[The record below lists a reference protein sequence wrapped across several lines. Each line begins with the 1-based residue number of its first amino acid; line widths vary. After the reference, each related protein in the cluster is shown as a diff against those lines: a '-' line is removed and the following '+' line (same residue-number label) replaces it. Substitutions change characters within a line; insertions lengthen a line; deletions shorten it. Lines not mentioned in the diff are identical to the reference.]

1 MQLRLSRQILLGLLV
16 LGALLVASGAI
27 TYFGVNGMLQ
37 KAEEAA
43 TAAESMAQLKSREI
57 DHYKWIETV
66 TTTLMQPYQP
76 GVKVKVGSDDHKC
89 ALGRWLYGPKRRDL
103 EKRYPELAPLLKSLE
118 APHAKLHLSI
128 KDINAN
134 LTEAED
140 LDGAK
145 DDFRAVT
152 LPAMQKTLKDFL
164 QLENALEKIKQE
176 ASQTAKA
183 KESQTLTLVLVIVV
197 FGILIALVVIFWI
210 RSGFARV
217 MGGEPEEM
225 SEMLKKIADGDLR
238 VKIDAGVR
246 PGSMLEALGQTRD
259 GLIKIAGDIF
269 TGVESLAISA
279 TEMGAVSERLK
290 DASGNASSKSN
301 TVAAAAEEMSVNMS
315 SVSTASETAASNV
328 NMVAAA
334 AEEMTST
341 VGEIAQNTEKTR
353 SISQA
358 AVERARQASV
368 KIDELGRSAEEV
380 GKVTAVISEISE
392 QTNLL
397 ALNATIEAARAGEAG
412 KGFAVVANEIKEL
425 ARQTAEAT
433 LDIRKIIS
441 EIQGSTGATV
451 AEIREVTKVIE
462 EVSELVTTVAAA
474 IEEQS
479 VTTREIAGN
488 VAQASQGLVE
498 INDNIS
504 QSSTVAGEISADIS
518 EVSSMASDL
527 TDSSSQV
534 NGNASDLNA
543 LSVRLKEIVMRFKLN
558 KDAASKLSLGNAAAV
573 SAADVGELMPWN
585 ESFVNGVSE
594 FDNQHKYLVELV
606 NKLYK
611 GMKLGHSDEAV
622 GRTLDELIDYTAS
635 HFACEEKLMAENQY
649 PDYDSHIQIHKELV
663 GKVVDFQKKFSA
675 GEATVSLDLLEFLKD
690 WLIGHIKGVDRK
702 YGPFFN
708 GKGIY

>member
-1 MQLRLSRQILLGLLV
+1 MRLKLSRQILLGLLV
-16 LGALLVASGAI
+16 LGALLVVSGGI
-27 TYFGVNGMLQ
+27 TYFGVKSMLH

-43 TAAESMAQLKSREI
+43 TAAELVSQLKSREI
-57 DHYKWIETV
+57 DHHKWAEKV
-66 TTTLMQPYQP
+66 TKTLMQPYHP
-76 GVKVKVGSDDHKC
+76 GVRVEVGSDDHKC
-89 ALGRWLYGPKRRDL
+89 ALGKWLYGSGRREL
-103 EKRYPELAPLLKSLE
+103 EARYPELAPILKSME
-118 APHAKLHLSI
+118 EPHSRLHYSI
-128 KDINAN
+128 VDINAN

-145 DDFRAVT
+145 DDFNMLAV
-152 LPAMQKTLKDFL
+152 PAMTEVLKVFDS
-164 QLENALEKIKQE
+164 LEGALLKI
-176 ASQTAKA
+176 A
-183 KESQTLTLVLVIVV
+183 KESTQRAQKKESQVLTLVTVIAVL
-197 FGILIALVVIFWI
+197 GMLIALIVIFWV
-210 RSGFARV
+210 RSGFSRI
-217 MGGEPEEM
+217 MGGEPEDM
-225 SEMLKKIADGDLR
+225 SVMLKKIADGDLR
-238 VKIDAGVR
+238 VKIAADAR
-246 PGSMLEALGQTRD
+246 SGSMLEALGQTKE

-269 TGVESLAISA
+269 SGVESLAISS
-279 TEMGAVSERLK
+279 TELGAVSERLK
-290 DASGNASSKSN
+290 EASSNASSKSN

-315 SVSTASETAASNV
+315 SVATASETAASSV

-341 VGEIAQNTEKTR
+341 VGEIAQSTEKTR
-353 SISQA
+353 SISQS

-441 EIQGSTGATV
+441 EIQDSTGATV
-451 AEIREVTKVIE
+451 DEIREVTKVIE

-488 VAQASQGLVE
+488 VAQVSQGLTE
-498 INDNIS
+498 INGNIS

-518 EVSSMASDL
+518 EVSSVAGDL
-527 TDSSSQV
+527 TDSSAQV

-543 LSVRLKEIVMRFKLN
+543 LSVRLKEIVLRFKLD
-558 KDAASKLSLGNAAAV
+558 KKAASSLSLANAAST
-573 SAADVGELMPWN
+573 SAADVSELMPWN
-585 ESFVNGVSE
+585 ESFINGVSE

-611 GMKLGHSDEAV
+611 GMKLGHSNDAV
-622 GRTLDELIDYTAS
+622 GRILAELIDYTSS
-635 HFACEEKLMAENQY
+635 HFVCEEKLMSENQY
-649 PDYDSHIQIHKELV
+649 PDYDNHVKIHQELV
-663 GKVVDFQKKFSA
+663 AKVVDFQNKFQA

-690 WLIGHIKGVDRK
+690 WLIDHIKGVDRK
-702 YGPFFN
+702 YGSFFN

>member
-1 MQLRLSRQILLGLLV
+1 MRLRLSRQILLGLLV
-16 LGALLVASGAI
+16 LGALLVISGGI
-27 TYFGVNGMLQ
+27 TYFGVHSMLL

-43 TAAESMAQLKSREI
+43 TAAELVSQLKSREI
-57 DHYKWIETV
+57 DHHKWAEKV
-66 TTTLMQPYQP
+66 TKTLMQPYHP
-76 GVKVKVGSDDHKC
+76 GVRVEVGSDDHKC
-89 ALGRWLYGPKRRDL
+89 ALGKWLYSPERRAL
-103 EKRYPELAPLLKSLE
+103 ETRYPVLAPLLKSME
-118 APHAKLHLSI
+118 EPHARLHISI
-128 KDINAN
+128 VDINAN

-145 DDFRAVT
+145 DDFRALT
-152 LPAMQKTLKDFL
+152 QPAMHEVLASFLKV
-164 QLENALEKIKQE
+164 ENALQKIEEE
-176 ASQTAKA
+176 ATQIANA
-183 KESQTLTLVLVIVV
+183 KESQTLTLVMVIVV
-197 FGILIALVVIFWI
+197 LGLLIALAVIFWV

-217 MGGEPEEM
+217 MGGEPEDM

-238 VKIDAGVR
+238 VKIDADVR
-246 PGSMLEALGQTRD
+246 PGSMLEALGQTKD

-269 TGVESLAISA
+269 SGVESLAISS
-279 TEMGAVSERLK
+279 TELGAVSERLK

-451 AEIREVTKVIE
+451 DEIREVTKVIE

-488 VAQASQGLVE
+488 VAQASQGLAE

-527 TDSSSQV
+527 TDNSSQV

-543 LSVRLKEIVMRFKLN
+543 LSVRLKEIVMRFKLD
-558 KDAASKLSLGNAAAV
+558 KDAASSLSQANASV
-573 SAADVGELMPWN
+573 TSASDVGELMPWN

-611 GMKLGHSDEAV
+611 GMKLGHGNEDV
-622 GRTLDELIDYTAS
+622 GRTLDELIEYTAS

-649 PDYDSHIQIHKELV
+649 PDYDSHIKIHRDLV
-663 GKVVDFQKKFSA
+663 GKVVDFQKKFKS
-675 GEATVSLDLLEFLKD
+675 GEVTVSLDLLEFLKD

>member
-1 MQLRLSRQILLGLLV
+1 MQLKLSRQIFLGLLV
-16 LGALLVASGAI
+16 LGMLLVVSGGI
-27 TYFGVNGMLQ
+27 TYFGVNSMLQ
-37 KAEEAA
+37 KAKEAA
-43 TAAESMAQLKSREI
+43 ILVEQVGQFKDREI
-57 DHYKWIETV
+57 DHHKWSEKV
-66 TTTLMQPYQP
+66 TTTLMHPYHP
-76 GVKVKVGSDDHKC
+76 GVMVEVGSNDHEC
-89 ALGRWLYGPKRRDL
+89 SLGKWLYGPERRSL
-103 EKRYPELAPLLKSLE
+103 EERYPVLVPMLKSME
-118 APHAKLHLSI
+118 EPHFKLHNSVI
-128 KDINAN
+128 EINAN

-140 LDGAK
+140 LEGAK
-145 DDFRAVT
+145 EDFRALT
-152 LPAMQKTLKDFL
+152 LPAMHGVLKSFSTLEKTL
-164 QLENALEKIKQE
+164 QGLEEE
-176 ASQTAKA
+176 ASQASND
-183 KESQTLTLVLVIVV
+183 KESQTLTLVMVV
-197 FGILIALVVIFWI
+197 VVLGLLIAFSVIFWV

-217 MGGEPEEM
+217 MGGEPEDM
-225 SEMLKKIADGDLR
+225 SLMLRKIADGDLR
-238 VKIDAGVR
+238 VKIDADVR
-246 PGSMLEALGQTRD
+246 PGSMLEALGQTKD
-259 GLIKIAGDIF
+259 GLIQIAGDIF
-269 TGVESLAISA
+269 KGVESLAISS
-279 TEMGAVSERLK
+279 TELGAVSERLK
-290 DASGNASSKSN
+290 DASSNASSKSN

-315 SVSTASETAASNV
+315 SVSTSSETAASNV

-353 SISQA
+353 VISQA

-451 AEIREVTKVIE
+451 EEIREVTTVIE

-488 VAQASQGLVE
+488 VAQASQGLAE

-518 EVSSMASDL
+518 EVSTMASDL

-543 LSVRLKEIVMRFKLN
+543 LSVRLKEIVMRFKLD
-558 KDAASKLSLGNAAAV
+558 KDAASSLSQANASAS
-573 SAADVGELMPWN
+573 SAADVGELMPWS

-611 GMKLGHSDEAV
+611 GMKLGYSNEAV
-622 GRTLDELIDYTAS
+622 GRTLGELIEYTSS
-635 HFACEEKLMAENQY
+635 HFSCEEKLMVEHQY
-649 PDYDSHIQIHKELV
+649 PDYDSHIKIHRDLV
-663 GKVVDFQKKFSA
+663 AKVVDFQKKFNS

-708 GKGIY
+708 GKGVY

>member
-1 MQLRLSRQILLGLLV
+1 MRLKLSRQIMLGLLV
-16 LGALLVASGAI
+16 LGALLVVSGGI
-27 TYFGVNGMLQ
+27 TYLGVKSMLH
-37 KAEEAA
+37 KAEEASM
-43 TAAESMAQLKSREI
+43 AAEVVLQLKSREI
-57 DHYKWIETV
+57 DHRKWVGKV
-66 TTTLMQPYQP
+66 TETLMQPYRP

-89 ALGRWLYGPKRRDL
+89 ALGKWLYGSGRRDL
-103 EKRYPELAPLLKSLE
+103 EARYPELAPILKKME
-118 APHAKLHLSI
+118 EPHARLHHSI
-128 KDINAN
+128 IDINAN

-145 DDFRAVT
+145 DDFRMLS
-152 LPAMQKTLKDFL
+152 LPAMYDILKVFSRAESIL
-164 QLENALEKIKQE
+164 QGIE
-176 ASQTAKA
+176 
-183 KESQTLTLVLVIVV
+183 KESIRVANKKEAQVLTLVMVIAVL
-197 FGILIALVVIFWI
+197 GLLIALVVIFWV
-210 RSGFARV
+210 RSGFARI
-217 MGGEPEEM
+217 MGGEPEDM
-225 SEMLKKIADGDLR
+225 SVMLKKIANGDLR
-238 VKIDAGVR
+238 VKIDADVR
-246 PGSMLEALGQTRD
+246 SGSMLEALGQTKD
-259 GLIKIAGDIF
+259 GLVKIAGDIYS
-269 TGVESLAISA
+269 GVESLAVSS
-279 TEMGAVSERLK
+279 TELGAVSERLK

-315 SVSTASETAASNV
+315 SVATASKTVASNV

-341 VGEIAQNTEKTR
+341 VGEIARNTEKTR
-353 SISQA
+353 SISLA

-451 AEIREVTKVIE
+451 EEIRAVTKVIE

-488 VAQASQGLVE
+488 VAQVSQGLTE

-504 QSSTVAGEISADIS
+504 QSSTVAGEISGDIS
-518 EVSSMASDL
+518 EVSSMAGDL

-543 LSVRLKEIVMRFKLN
+543 LSVRLKEIVMRFKLD
-558 KDAASKLSLGNAAAV
+558 KDAASGLSQANASATSAV
-573 SAADVGELMPWN
+573 DVG
-585 ESFVNGVSE
+585 
-594 FDNQHKYLVELV
+594 
-606 NKLYK
+606 
-611 GMKLGHSDEAV
+611 
-622 GRTLDELIDYTAS
+622 ID
-635 HFACEEKLMAENQY
+635 
-649 PDYDSHIQIHKELV
+649 P
-663 GKVVDFQKKFSA
+663 
-675 GEATVSLDLLEFLKD
+675 
-690 WLIGHIKGVDRK
+690 
-702 YGPFFN
+702 
-708 GKGIY
+708 

>member
-1 MQLRLSRQILLGLLV
+1 MRLKLSRQILLGLLV
-16 LGALLVASGAI
+16 LGALLVISGGI
-27 TYFGVNGMLQ
+27 TYFGVKSMLH
-37 KAEEAA
+37 KAEEASM
-43 TAAESMAQLKSREI
+43 AAEVVSQLKSREI
-57 DHYKWIETV
+57 DHLKWAEKV
-66 TTTLMQPYQP
+66 TKTLMQPYQP
-76 GVKVKVGSDDHKC
+76 GLKVEVGADDHKC
-89 ALGRWLYGPKRRDL
+89 ALGKWLYGPGRRDL
-103 EKRYPELAPLLKSLE
+103 EARYPELAPILKKLE
-118 APHAKLHLSI
+118 EPHARLHHSI
-128 KDINAN
+128 VDINAN

-145 DDFRAVT
+145 GDFRMLT
-152 LPAMQKTLKDFL
+152 LPAMRDVLEVFSNVETVLQGIEKKTTNVAN
-164 QLENALEKIKQE
+164 Q
-176 ASQTAKA
+176 
-183 KESQTLTLVLVIVV
+183 KESQLLTLVMVIAVL
-197 FGILIALVVIFWI
+197 GLLIALVVIFWV
-210 RSGFARV
+210 RSSFARI
-217 MGGEPEEM
+217 MGGEPEDM
-225 SEMLKKIADGDLR
+225 SEMLKKIAKGDLR
-238 VKIDAGVR
+238 VKIDADVR
-246 PGSMLEALGQTRD
+246 PGSMLEALGETKD

-269 TGVESLAISA
+269 SGVESLAISS
-279 TEMGAVSERLK
+279 TELGAVSERLK
-290 DASGNASSKSN
+290 DASINASSKSN

-451 AEIREVTKVIE
+451 DEIREVTKVIE

-488 VAQASQGLVE
+488 VAQASQGLTE

-518 EVSSMASDL
+518 EVSSIAGDL
-527 TDSSSQV
+527 TESSSQV
-534 NGNASDLNA
+534 NDNASDLNA
-543 LSVRLKEIVMRFKLN
+543 LSVRLKEIVMRFKLD
-558 KDAASKLSLGNAAAV
+558 KEAASSISQANASALT
-573 SAADVGELMPWN
+573 AADVGELMPWN
-585 ESFVNGVSE
+585 ESFINGVSE

-606 NKLYK
+606 NNLYK
-611 GMKLGHSDEAV
+611 GMKLGHGNEDVS
-622 GRTLDELIDYTAS
+622 RTLDELIEYTTS
-635 HFACEEKLMAENQY
+635 HFTCEEKLMAENQY
-649 PDYDSHIQIHKELV
+649 PDYDSHIKIHRDLV
-663 GKVVDFQKKFSA
+663 AKVVDFQKKFKS
-675 GEATVSLDLLEFLKD
+675 GEVTISLDLLEFLKD

>member
-1 MQLRLSRQILLGLLV
+1 MRLKLSRQILLGLLV
-16 LGALLVASGAI
+16 LGTLLVVSGGI
-27 TYFGVNGMLQ
+27 TYFGVKSMLH
-37 KAEEAA
+37 KVEEAVNV
-43 TAAESMAQLKSREI
+43 AEIVSQFKKREV
-57 DHYKWIETV
+57 DHHNWIEKV
-66 TTTLMQPYQP
+66 TKTLMQPYQP
-76 GVKVKVGSDDHKC
+76 GVMVTVGADDHKC
-89 ALGRWLYGPKRRDL
+89 ALGKWLYSSERHSL
-103 EKRYPELAPLLKSLE
+103 ETRYPVLVPLLKSME
-118 APHAKLHLSI
+118 EPHARLHNSI
-128 KDINAN
+128 NDINAN

-140 LDGAK
+140 LAGAK
-145 DDFRAVT
+145 DDFRALT
-152 LPAMQKTLKDFL
+152 LPAMHDVLADFL
-164 QLENALEKIKQE
+164 KVENALRKIEEE
-176 ASQTAKA
+176 ATQIANA
-183 KESQTLTLVLVIVV
+183 KESQTLTLVMVIVV
-197 FGILIALVVIFWI
+197 LGLLIALAVIFWV

-217 MGGEPEEM
+217 MGGEPEDM
-225 SEMLKKIADGDLR
+225 SVMLKKIADGDLR
-238 VKIDAGVR
+238 VKIDTDIR
-246 PGSMLEALGQTRD
+246 PGSMLEALEQTKD
-259 GLIKIAGDIF
+259 GLIKIAGDIYS
-269 TGVESLAISA
+269 GVESLAISS
-279 TEMGAVSERLK
+279 TELGAVSERLK
-290 DASGNASSKSN
+290 DASSNASSKSN
-301 TVAAAAEEMSVNMS
+301 AVAAAAEEMSVNMS

-341 VGEIAQNTEKTR
+341 VGEIAQSTEKTR

-451 AEIREVTKVIE
+451 SEIREVTKVIE

-488 VAQASQGLVE
+488 VAQASQGLAE

-504 QSSTVAGEISADIS
+504 QSSTVASEISADIS

-543 LSVRLKEIVMRFKLN
+543 LSVRLKEIVMRFKLD
-558 KDAASKLSLGNAAAV
+558 KEAAANLSRANA
-573 SAADVGELMPWN
+573 SATSDADVGELMPWN
-585 ESFVNGVSE
+585 ESFINGVSE

-611 GMKLGHSDEAV
+611 GMKLGHGNEDV
-622 GRTLDELIDYTAS
+622 GKTLDELVEYTGS
-635 HFACEEKLMAENQY
+635 HFACEEKLMVENQY
-649 PDYDSHIQIHKELV
+649 PDCDSHIKTHRDLV
-663 GKVVDFQKKFSA
+663 ARVVDFQKKFKS
-675 GEATVSLDLLEFLKD
+675 GEVTVSLDLLEFLKD
-690 WLIGHIKGVDRK
+690 WLIDHIKGEDRK

>member
-1 MQLRLSRQILLGLLV
+1 MRLKLSRQILIGLLV
-16 LGALLVASGAI
+16 LGGLLVVSGGV
-27 TYFGVNGMLQ
+27 TYFGVKSMLK

-43 TAAESMAQLKSREI
+43 TAAELVSQLKTLEI
-57 DHYKWIETV
+57 DHHKWAEKVTETL
-66 TTTLMQPYQP
+66 TQPYQP
-76 GVKVKVGSDDHKC
+76 GIRVDVGADDHKC
-89 ALGRWLYGPKRRDL
+89 ALGKWLYGPERRAL
-103 EKRYPELAPLLKSLE
+103 ETRYPELGSLLKNLE
-118 APHAKLHLSI
+118 EPHARLHHSI
-128 KDINAN
+128 IDINAN

-145 DDFRAVT
+145 DDFNMLT
-152 LPAMQKTLKDFL
+152 LPAMNEVLQVFGKLEGALLKIAAEST
-164 QLENALEKIKQE
+164 QRANK
-176 ASQTAKA
+176 
-183 KESQTLTLVLVIVV
+183 KESQTLTLVMVIAVL
-197 FGILIALVVIFWI
+197 GLLITLAVLFWV

-217 MGGEPEEM
+217 MGGEPEDM
-225 SEMLKKIADGDLR
+225 SEILKKIADGDLR
-238 VKIDAGVR
+238 VKIAADAR
-246 PGSMLEALGQTRD
+246 SGSMLEALGQTRD

-269 TGVESLAISA
+269 SGVESLALSA
-279 TEMGAVSERLK
+279 TELGAVSERLK

-301 TVAAAAEEMSVNMS
+301 TVAAAAEEMSVNMN
-315 SVSTASETAASNV
+315 SVATASETAANNV

-341 VGEIAQNTEKTR
+341 VGEIAQNTEQTR

-358 AVERARQASV
+358 AVERARQASI

-451 AEIREVTKVIE
+451 DEIRAVTKVIE

-488 VAQASQGLVE
+488 VAQASQGLAE

-504 QSSTVAGEISADIS
+504 QSTAVAGEISADIS
-518 EVSSMASDL
+518 EVSSMAGEL
-527 TDSSSQV
+527 TESSAQV
-534 NGNASDLNA
+534 NGNAGDLNG
-543 LSVRLKEIVMRFKLN
+543 LSARLKEIVMRFKLD
-558 KDAASKLSLGNAAAV
+558 KEAAAKFSQANAAAT
-573 SAADVGELMPWN
+573 ALADVGE
-585 ESFVNGVSE
+585 
-594 FDNQHKYLVELV
+594 
-606 NKLYK
+606 
-611 GMKLGHSDEAV
+611 
-622 GRTLDELIDYTAS
+622 
-635 HFACEEKLMAENQY
+635 
-649 PDYDSHIQIHKELV
+649 
-663 GKVVDFQKKFSA
+663 SA
-675 GEATVSLDLLEFLKD
+675 D
-690 WLIGHIKGVDRK
+690 
-702 YGPFFN
+702 
-708 GKGIY
+708 

>member
-1 MQLRLSRQILLGLLV
+1 MRLKLSRQILLGLLV
-16 LGALLVASGAI
+16 LGGLLVVSGGI
-27 TYFGVNGMLQ
+27 TYFGVHSMLL

-43 TAAESMAQLKSREI
+43 TAAEQVAKFKDMEI
-57 DHYKWIETV
+57 DHYDWAARVSK
-66 TTTLMQPYQP
+66 TLMHPYQP
-76 GVKVKVGSDDHKC
+76 GTKVEVGADDHGC
-89 ALGRWLYGPKRRDL
+89 SLGKWLYGPLRHDL
-103 EKRYPELAPLLKSLE
+103 EVRYPVLVPLLKRME
-118 APHAKLHLSI
+118 EPHAKLHVSI
-128 KDINAN
+128 IDINAN

-145 DDFRAVT
+145 DDFRVLT
-152 LPAMQKTLKDFL
+152 LPAMQDVLVCFNGLDKALK
-164 QLENALEKIKQE
+164 EIE
-176 ASQTAKA
+176 AEATRIAKA
-183 KESQTLTLVLVIVV
+183 KESQTLTLVMVIVV
-197 FGILIALVVIFWI
+197 LGLLIALAVIFWV
-210 RSGFARV
+210 RSGFAKV
-217 MGGEPEEM
+217 MGGEPEDM
-225 SEMLKKIADGDLR
+225 SVMLKKIADGDLR
-238 VKIDAGVR
+238 VKIDAGAR
-246 PGSMLEALGQTRD
+246 PGSMLEALGQTKE

-269 TGVESLAISA
+269 SGVESLAISS
-279 TEMGAVSERLK
+279 TELGAVSESLK
-290 DASGNASSKSN
+290 DASSNASSKSN

-441 EIQGSTGATV
+441 EIQDSTGATV
-451 AEIREVTKVIE
+451 DEIREVTKVIE

-488 VAQASQGLVE
+488 VAQASQGLAE

-504 QSSTVAGEISADIS
+504 QSSTVAGEISSDIS
-518 EVSSMASDL
+518 EVSSMASEL

-543 LSVRLKEIVMRFKLN
+543 LSVRLKEIVMRFKLD
-558 KDAASKLSLGNAAAV
+558 KDASSNLSQANASAT

-585 ESFVNGVSE
+585 ESFINGVSE
-594 FDNQHKYLVELV
+594 FDDQHKYLVELV

-611 GMKLGHSDEAV
+611 GMKLGHGNEDV
-622 GRTLDELIDYTAS
+622 GRTLDELIGYTTS

-649 PDYDSHIQIHKELV
+649 PDYDSHVKSHKELV
-663 GKVVDFQKKFSA
+663 AKVVGFQKEFNA
-675 GEATVSLDLLEFLKD
+675 GDATVSLDLLEFLKD
-690 WLIGHIKGVDRK
+690 WVIGHIKGVDRK

-708 GKGIY
+708 DKGIY